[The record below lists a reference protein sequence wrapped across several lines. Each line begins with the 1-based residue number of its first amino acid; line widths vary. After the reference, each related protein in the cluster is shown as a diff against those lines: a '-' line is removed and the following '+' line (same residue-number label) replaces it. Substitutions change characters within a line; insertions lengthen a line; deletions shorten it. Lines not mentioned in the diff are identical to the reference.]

1 VGGGI
6 VFLWLSINFS
16 KIAHFIPCHKSNNVS
31 HVADLF
37 FAKIVHLHGVLT
49 TIVLDRDAKF
59 LSHF

>member
-1 VGGGI
+1 VA
-6 VFLWLSINFS
+6 VDHFS

-37 FAKIVHLHGVLT
+37 IAKIVHLHGVPT
-49 TIVLDRDAKF
+49 TIVLDRDVKF